1 MVLLDW
7 IPEMIFL
14 SFIGC
19 EIFFSFF
26 VVIKFLLVFLI
37 VDKTFVG
44 CVTVVANNNININR
58 SLPYTKY
65 SYNCIIA
72 THQINN
78 TLPT

>member
-1 MVLLDW
+1 MVLWDW

-19 EIFFSFF
+19 EIFISFF
-26 VVIKFLLVFLI
+26 VVIRFLLVFFI

-44 CVTVVANNNININR
+44 CVTVVANNNINR